1 MTANTT
7 ANAAATAA
15 AVPTTS
21 GNNTD
26 NANRITYDE
35 FAILVRRIDRMEYSI
50 GNIVSRVKEIFLFE
64 KKQISFFFL
73 I

>member
-7 ANAAATAA
+7 TTAAAA

-35 FAILVRRIDRMEYSI
+35 FSILVRRIDRMEYSI
-50 GNIVSRVKEIFLFE
+50 GNIVSRVKEIFLL
-64 KKQISFFFL
+64 KKNNQNFIFFL
-73 I
+73 LI